1 MKDKF
6 TEKDIKLLNK
16 KRGLKLLL
24 AKDKVN
30 ITRALRY
37 MRYENRLKQ
46 LQEELIKLQKWVKK
60 NNEKIVFV
68 FEGRDAAGKG
78 GAIRRVTE
86 HLNPREFKVV
96 ALPKPTQEERGQ
108 WYFQR
113 YINLL
118 PMEGTMIF
126 FDRSWYNRA
135 IVEPVNDFC
144 TQKEYQTFMN
154 QVNDFERMIS
164 ESGVRLIKLYFS
176 ISKNEQEKRFK
187 DMIESP
193 IKRWKFSA
201 IDQKALELWDDYT
214 EYKDS
219 MFKKTNTSIAPWK
232 VIKANKKTKAR
243 IEAIEYILGEIPYKN
258 KDLKVIKPLDY
269 QV

>member
-1 MKDKF
+1 
-6 TEKDIKLLNK
+6 
-16 KRGLKLLL
+16 
-24 AKDKVN
+24 
-30 ITRALRY
+30 
-37 MRYENRLKQ
+37 
-46 LQEELIKLQKWVKK
+46 
-60 NNEKIVFV
+60 
-68 FEGRDAAGKG
+68 
-78 GAIRRVTE
+78 
-86 HLNPREFKVV
+86 
-96 ALPKPTQEERGQ
+96 
-108 WYFQR
+108 
-113 YINLL
+113 
-118 PMEGTMIF
+118 MEGTMIF

-154 QVNDFERMIS
+154 QVNDFERMIT

-193 IKRWKFSA
+193 IKKWKFSA
-201 IDQKALELWDDYT
+201 IDQKALELWDNYT

-243 IEAIEYILGEIPYKN
+243 IEAIEYILGEIPYEN
-258 KDLKVIKPLDY
+258 KDFKVIKSIDY
-269 QV
+269 HV